1 MKILAPRLIA
11 ILLLAAASPLTLRAD
26 LPPDWSTNY
35 HAVLASSATNQ
46 APLLLY
52 FTASWCGPCKLMT
65 RTTLA
70 DPAITRALAEVD
82 HVALDIDEHGDL
94 ATHYGISAVPTFVL
108 LSDDGEADRTTGYQ
122 PVEEFTNWLTKGLAK
137 AHFESQQLAAD
148 KQTLAEVDQWLAA
161 GESGS
166 AGSAA
171 AKLFT
176 LCAGR
181 TDAMVQAAAGRLK
194 TLAAH
199 QPLAVLDG
207 LNDPRL
213 ACRIQAA
220 NALRSV
226 LGDAFDVDPWADAAA
241 RQPAVEAWRGKL
253 TKAPAAPAKQLP

>member
-1 MKILAPRLIA
+1 
-11 ILLLAAASPLTLRAD
+11 
-26 LPPDWSTNY
+26 
-35 HAVLASSATNQ
+35 
-46 APLLLY
+46 
-52 FTASWCGPCKLMT
+52 
-65 RTTLA
+65 
-70 DPAITRALAEVD
+70 VD

-122 PVEEFTNWLTKGLAK
+122 PVEEFKNWLTKGLAK